1 MGNVTPYDILSMDD
15 PLTQENAEILCDY
28 KEEDEYVD
36 YKSQFKSGS
45 EKDWL
50 EITKDIMAFANT
62 YGGFLVY
69 GVEDQSKKIIGITD
83 EEAKKIADTN
93 NIQQK
98 INRFIE
104 PSITTIRTKMF
115 NVDEQ
120 TVAIIY
126 VPQSKDLTH
135 IISKDGEF
143 SHQSGN
149 KKVMLRKGTFYVR
162 HSATNHLGDSV
173 DFEKMIERRI
183 DQFRE
188 ALMDKVAKVVH
199 SPIASDVYI
208 LNEDTT
214 ELDIET
220 KQVKITDSP
229 DAIPVKGIG
238 FTTEPKGVDQKVA
251 AWTVLSKGQFN
262 VELPREQIWSW
273 YFQRER
279 NEPQNAHKLSIFKFS
294 LSYGIPCFYWI
305 QGMKAQ
311 IIREEL
317 LTSIKNRTSNRN
329 VDYMLR
335 VASFLGEPFY
345 KKALLALGE
354 YANKIAPKDEK
365 YPESDLMQTHKK
377 IREIKQV
384 QSNWDEMKSKLNSI
398 AQLGI
403 EKPVI
408 TQRLWKS
415 QNLDCYLYAQT
426 DKYI

>member
-1 MGNVTPYDILSMDD
+1 MITNRRLNLVVRKTGLRLPKTLWHSPIPMGVFSLWCRRSI
-15 PLTQENAEILCDY
+15 
-28 KEEDEYVD
+28 
-36 YKSQFKSGS
+36 
-45 EKDWL
+45 
-50 EITKDIMAFANT
+50 
-62 YGGFLVY
+62 
-69 GVEDQSKKIIGITD
+69 KKNYRITD

-238 FTTEPKGVDQKVA
+238 FTTEPKGVDQKSRSLDSIILRVNSM
-251 AWTVLSKGQFN
+251 LSCLENKFG
-262 VELPREQIWSW
+262 
-273 YFQRER
+273 
-279 NEPQNAHKLSIFKFS
+279 HGIFKGKEMN
-294 LSYGIPCFYWI
+294 L
-305 QGMKAQ
+305 K
-311 IIREEL
+311 
-317 LTSIKNRTSNRN
+317 
-329 VDYMLR
+329 MLI
-335 VASFLGEPFY
+335 
-345 KKALLALGE
+345 
-354 YANKIAPKDEK
+354 N
-365 YPESDLMQTHKK
+365 
-377 IREIKQV
+377 
-384 QSNWDEMKSKLNSI
+384 
-398 AQLGI
+398 
-403 EKPVI
+403 
-408 TQRLWKS
+408 
-415 QNLDCYLYAQT
+415 
-426 DKYI
+426 